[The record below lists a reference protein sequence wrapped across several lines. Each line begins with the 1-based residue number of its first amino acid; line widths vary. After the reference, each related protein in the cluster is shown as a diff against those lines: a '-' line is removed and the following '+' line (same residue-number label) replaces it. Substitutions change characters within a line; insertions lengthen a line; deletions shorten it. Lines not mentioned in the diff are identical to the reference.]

1 MNVAILTG
9 ASSGLGYEYFKNL
22 VSMNGIEEIWLIARR
37 EDRLNEMAS
46 SCSKKCRVVSLD
58 LTDRASLN
66 SLKELLEAEKPNVKI
81 LVNNA
86 GFGKLGYVDELDYN
100 VQMDIVTL
108 NAAALSAVSAMTIPY
123 MQAGS
128 YILNVC
134 SIASFCPNPRMS
146 VYSASKAYVMSF
158 TKSLRYELKERKINV
173 CAVCPG
179 PMETEFL
186 PVAGITG
193 ENSRTFS
200 MLPYSNPISVASVS
214 LKKAAKGKA
223 VYTPGAFYKFY
234 RLLAKLLPHNLLMP
248 MSKT

>member
-22 VSMNGIEEIWLIARR
+22 VSMNNIEEIWLIARR

-46 SCSKKCRVVSLD
+46 SCSKKCRVIAMD
-58 LTDRASLN
+58 LMDRNALN
-66 SLKELLEAEKPNVKI
+66 NFSELLKTENPNVKVLI
-81 LVNNA
+81 NNA
-86 GFGKLGYVDELDYN
+86 GFGKLGYVHELDYN

-108 NAAALSAVSAMTIPY
+108 NGAALSAMSSMTIPY

-128 YILNVC
+128 YIINIC

-146 VYSASKAYVMSF
+146 VYSASKAFVLSF

-193 ENSRTFS
+193 ENSRTFN
-200 MLPYSNPISVASVS
+200 MLPYSNPITVASVS

-234 RLLAKLLPHNLLMP
+234 RILAKILPHNLLMP
-248 MSKT
+248 LSKT